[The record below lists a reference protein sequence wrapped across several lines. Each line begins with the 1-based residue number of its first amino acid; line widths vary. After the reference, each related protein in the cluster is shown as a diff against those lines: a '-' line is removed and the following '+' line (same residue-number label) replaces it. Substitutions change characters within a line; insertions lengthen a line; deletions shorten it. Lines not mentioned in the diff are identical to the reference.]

1 MSEIHELVVDE
12 EFAKQRLDKFL
23 TIKTCLSRTR
33 IQELLDNG
41 YVKTLTERLIKAND
55 KVKVGEIYTVIV
67 PDAVEADPIPQNIP
81 LNIIYEDEHLLVINK
96 PSGFVVHPAPGH
108 GDNTLVNALLHHCKS
123 DLSGI
128 GGVKRPGILH
138 RLDKDTSGIMVIA
151 KNDKTHQAL
160 AKQFHD
166 RSEELKKTYQALVW
180 SRPNPANGIID
191 APIGR
196 HPKFRQKMA
205 VVNSGKPAQTSY
217 KVIQTFNS
225 KSSAGEQIS
234 LVECLLHT
242 GRTHQIRVHMQHIGF
257 PIVGD
262 ALYGKG
268 KTKQNLWPDEVYAFK
283 RQALH
288 AYSLTFL
295 HPALAK
301 PMRFEAPLAD
311 DIQNILTKLA
321 C

>member
-23 TIKTCLSRTR
+23 TVKTNLSRTR

-41 YVKTLTERLIKAND
+41 CVKTLIERSVKAND
-55 KVKVGEIYTVIV
+55 KVKAGENYTVVV
-67 PDAVEADPIPQNIP
+67 PDAVEADPIPQDIP

-108 GDNTLVNALLHHCKS
+108 GDSTLVNALLHHCKN

-138 RLDKDTSGIMVIA
+138 RLDKDTSGIMVVA
-151 KNDKTHQAL
+151 KNDKAHQAL
-160 AKQFHD
+160 AQQFHD
-166 RSEELKKTYQALVW
+166 RSENLQKTYHAFVW
-180 SRPNPANGIID
+180 GRPNSTNGKID

-196 HPKFRQKMA
+196 HSKFRQKMA
-205 VVNSGKPAQTSY
+205 VINSGKAAQTSY
-217 KVIQTFNS
+217 KVLQTFNS
-225 KSSAGEQIS
+225 KIVANEQIS

-242 GRTHQIRVHMQHIGF
+242 GRTHQIRVHIQHIGC

-262 ALYGKG
+262 ALYGRGKVKKG
-268 KTKQNLWPDEVYAFK
+268 LWPDEVYTFN

-295 HPALAK
+295 HPILAQ
-301 PMRFEAPLAD
+301 PMHFEAPLAD
-311 DIQNILTKLA
+311 DMAEILNKLST
-321 C
+321 

>member
-1 MSEIHELVVDE
+1 MNEIHELVVDE

-23 TIKTCLSRTR
+23 TLKTNLSRTR

-41 YVKTLTERLIKAND
+41 CVKTVNERLIKAND
-55 KVKVGEIYTVIV
+55 KVKVGESYTVVV
-67 PDAVEADPIPQNIP
+67 PDAVEADPIPQDIP

-108 GDNTLVNALLHHCKS
+108 GDNTLVNALLHHCKGE
-123 DLSGI
+123 LSGI

-138 RLDKDTSGIMVIA
+138 RLDKDTSGIMVVA
-151 KNDKTHQAL
+151 KNDKTHQSL
-160 AKQFHD
+160 AQQFHD
-166 RSEELKKTYQALVW
+166 RSEELQKTYHALVW
-180 SRPNPANGIID
+180 GRANPANGMVD

-196 HPKFRQKMA
+196 HSRFRQKMA
-205 VVNSGKPAQTSY
+205 VVNFGKTAQTSY
-217 KVIQTFNS
+217 KVLQTF
-225 KSSAGEQIS
+225 KSEMAGTEQIS

-242 GRTHQIRVHMQHIGF
+242 GRTHQIRVHMQHIGC

-262 ALYGKG
+262 ILYGRG
-268 KTKQNLWPDEVYAFK
+268 KIKQGLWPDEVYAFT

-295 HPALAK
+295 HPILLRN
-301 PMRFEAPLAD
+301 MRFEAPLAD
-311 DIQNILTKLA
+311 DMQNILAKLA